1 MTAPAR
7 FTQADITR
15 LIKGAMAA
23 GLQVR
28 AIRVAPTGEIV
39 VSADAEVQIAES
51 HVNPLDR
58 LLNHG
63 AT

>member
-15 LIKGAMAA
+15 LIKGALAA
-23 GLQVR
+23 GLHVR

-39 VSADAEVQIAES
+39 VSAEMEEQVAQTAT
-51 HVNPLDR
+51 NPLDR
-58 LLNHG
+58 LLTNG
-63 AT
+63 TA

>member
-23 GLQVR
+23 GMQVR
-28 AIRVAPTGEIV
+28 AVRVAPTGEIV
-39 VSADAEVQIAES
+39 VSADMEEQVAQTAT
-51 HVNPLDR
+51 NPLDR
-58 LLNHG
+58 LLING
-63 AT
+63 PA

>member
-23 GLQVR
+23 GMQVR

-39 VSADAEVQIAES
+39 VSADPEAQIADS
-51 HVNPLDR
+51 HANPLDR
-58 LLNHG
+58 LLTHG